1 MNISF
6 PSLGLEFKIER
17 IAFYLFGNKNFPIYW
32 YGIIIALG
40 FTAGIFLGS
49 IAAKKI
55 GEKSDIAIDIALWGA
70 PVAIVCA
77 RLYYVVFKFEDYKDN
92 LLSVFD
98 LRSGGIAI
106 YGAVIGAVI
115 GVWLFSKYKKK
126 SMLKMFDIGAV
137 GLITGQMIG
146 RWGNFFNQE
155 AFGCNT
161 DLPWGMTSNAIKEYL
176 SDVKM
181 QGMNVNPD
189 LPVHPTF
196 LYESLWSLATL
207 VLLFVIINKFY
218 RYNGQVFFSYCFLYG
233 LGRFWIEGLRTDSL
247 MWGPF
252 RVSQVLALV
261 CVIVFGAIYIYRYVK
276 NKKDAV
282 KKIEIYEN

>member
-1 MNISF
+1 MNVSF
-6 PSLGLEFKIER
+6 PKMGLDINIDR
-17 IAFYLFGNKNFPIYW
+17 VAFYLFGNKNFPIYW

-40 FTAGIFLGS
+40 FVMGLFMGS
-49 IAAKKI
+49 ITAKKI

-77 RLYYVVFKFEDYKDN
+77 RIYYVAFKFEDYKDN

-115 GVWLFSKYKKK
+115 GVVVFSKIKKK
-126 SMLKMFDIGAV
+126 NTLKMFDIGAV

-155 AFGCNT
+155 AFGSNT
-161 DLPWGMTSNAIKEYL
+161 SLPWGMTSSAVKEYL
-176 SDVKM
+176 TEVKLS
-181 QGMNVNPD
+181 GINVDPN

-207 VLLFVIINKFY
+207 ALLFVVINRYYK
-218 RYNGQVFFSYCFLYG
+218 YNGQVFFAYCFLYG

-247 MWGPF
+247 MWGEF
-252 RVSQVLALV
+252 RVSQVLALA
-261 CVIVFGAIYIYRYVK
+261 CVIVFGVLYFYMYFK
-276 NKKDAV
+276 NKKA
-282 KKIEIYEN
+282 EIN